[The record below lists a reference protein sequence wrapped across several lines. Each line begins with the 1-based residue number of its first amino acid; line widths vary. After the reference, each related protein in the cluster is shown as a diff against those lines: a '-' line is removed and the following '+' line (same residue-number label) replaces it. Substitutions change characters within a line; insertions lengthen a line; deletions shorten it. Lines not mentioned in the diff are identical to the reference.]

1 MCRHCVPSPVPEGS
15 YRHSSPVS
23 VYSLIQRYWI
33 LASDVIPAGSRRVA
47 LISLVYFLTYF
58 VASGLVPPNVKI
70 ETKKFFIFFQRCKK
84 MQTLKSPEI
93 RRFYVSF
100 PSSYPICI
108 QKSWLHL
115 FQIHTISKVFFVSN
129 FLYFHSYLF
138 PLSSN
143 LSLQLLYIY
152 CPKSAFTH
160 FRPQKSLLNHSVVF
174 YTKKMSFLKSI
185 DFHTFYLQL
194 SSTETLTEFP
204 FSLFSQPNKKKIYF
218 M

>member
-1 MCRHCVPSPVPEGS
+1 MQTSKIPEIT
-15 YRHSSPVS
+15 P
-23 VYSLIQRYWI
+23 
-33 LASDVIPAGSRRVA
+33 
-47 LISLVYFLTYF
+47 FLRLF
-58 VASGLVPPNVKI
+58 S
-70 ETKKFFIFFQRCKK
+70 FFISHLYTKVLITSIPNPHNLQSFLCK
-84 MQTLKSPEI
+84 QL
-93 RRFYVSF
+93 
-100 PSSYPICI
+100 
-108 QKSWLHL
+108 
-115 FQIHTISKVFFVSN
+115 
-129 FLYFHSYLF
+129 LYFHSYLF

-204 FSLFSQPNKKKIYF
+204 FSLFHNQTKKIYF

>member
-1 MCRHCVPSPVPEGS
+1 MSRQRQKNFLYFFRDAKRCKRPK
-15 YRHSSPVS
+15 
-23 VYSLIQRYWI
+23 SLK
-33 LASDVIPAGSRRVA
+33 SRRF
-47 LISLVYFLTYF
+47 S
-58 VASGLVPPNVKI
+58 
-70 ETKKFFIFFQRCKK
+70 
-84 MQTLKSPEI
+84 
-93 RRFYVSF
+93 VSF

-108 QKSWLHL
+108 QKSRLHL

-204 FSLFSQPNKKKIYF
+204 FSLFSQPNKKRYTSCKRKMYSTKIKKSLNQP
-218 M
+218 